1 MRIMVVDDEPAIGK
15 LLFYQ
20 LSGFGYQV
28 SYIQDGLL
36 ALQRLTAERPDLVL
50 LDVMMPHISGWEI
63 CREIRAYSTVPVIM
77 LTAKGADPDIVTG
90 LQAGA
95 DDYITKPFSMAQL
108 HARIEAVLRRAAP
121 APQGRHAARQSLR
134 ADVAQSRPMPIQQA
148 RMLDMDHAE
157 NQTAIPAT
165 RPFRLGQHLHE
176 ARLSQGLALHQ
187 VERACKV
194 RWEFLQ
200 AIEHENWDYVP
211 REELRRALRAY
222 THYLG
227 IDLAQLIGRPKKK
240 RALMHFPLPF
250 AATMALVMVLLVV
263 AGVFVFQIRERFD
276 SVDVSLLDP
285 HRGEGR

>member
-1 MRIMVVDDEPAIGK
+1 MATRIMVVDDEPAIGK
-15 LLFYQ
+15 LLLYQ

-28 SYIQDGLL
+28 SYFQDGLS

-63 CREIRAYSTVPVIM
+63 CRQIRAYSTVPVIM
-77 LTAKGADPDIVTG
+77 LTGKSADPDIVTG
-90 LQAGA
+90 LEAGA

-121 APQGRHAARQSLR
+121 AAHGRHAARQSLR
-134 ADVAQSRPMPIQQA
+134 TDATQSTPLPAQPARPID
-148 RMLDMDHAE
+148 LNHAE
-157 NQTAIPAT
+157 TQPGSPTT
-165 RPFRLGQHLHE
+165 RPFRLGQHIHE

-211 REELRRALRAY
+211 RQELRRALRAY

-227 IDLAQLIGRPKKK
+227 IDLAQLIGRPKKR
-240 RALMHFPLPF
+240 RAHMHFQLPF
-250 AATMALVMVLLVV
+250 AATLALVMVLLVV
-263 AGVFVFQIRERFD
+263 GMY
-276 SVDVSLLDP
+276 LL
-285 HRGEGR
+285 